1 MIVAGVFI
9 LGLAI
14 LVKGADMLVDGASA
28 IAVRLGI
35 TPIVIGLTVVA
46 FGTSLPEL
54 IVNIFAALDGSTD
67 IAIGNVLGSNIANI
81 LLILGIA
88 ALVRPLTVQHGT
100 VWKEIPFSLLAVL
113 VIGVMANDRL
123 IDGLPFNALTASDGL
138 VLLLFF
144 LVFMYYTYT
153 ISKNPDIKAEELT
166 GLVPLGWA
174 IPLVLLG
181 LCFLVLGGKAVVD
194 AAVILAG
201 LFGLS
206 EAVIGLTVV
215 AVGTSLPELV
225 TSAIAAY
232 KGNPEIAV
240 GNVIGSN
247 IFNIFWILGVS
258 SVVRSLPFSEALTRD
273 VGMVI
278 LVTGMLFAFMFIG
291 KRNELERWQGGSFVL
306 IYAAY
311 LILLVSGAA

>member
-1 MIVAGVFI
+1 M
-9 LGLAI
+9 
-14 LVKGADMLVDGASA
+14 
-28 IAVRLGI
+28 
-35 TPIVIGLTVVA
+35 
-46 FGTSLPEL
+46 
-54 IVNIFAALDGSTD
+54 NIFAALDGSTD

-215 AVGTSLPELV
+215 AVG
-225 TSAIAAY
+225 
-232 KGNPEIAV
+232 
-240 GNVIGSN
+240 NVIGSN